1 MNLDELRSRIDN
13 IDNEMCRLFAERMQ
27 VVTDIARY
35 KKENNLAV
43 YHPSRARTVLQN
55 ISKQLGRDLR
65 IKLIAVYLIAGI
77 IALIFEMGWLPKGV
91 IENDMTNYILQIIG
105 ILGSLALIP
114 VSLKGFHVSAKLMD
128 DKPLEKR
135 VKLYKLLSNLRIS
148 AFLLVIEYSM
158 TLYYL
163 IDDTVGLYCAAI
175 GFICSLFCF
184 PTNAQVSNDI
194 QEDEED

>member
-1 MNLDELRSRIDN
+1 ME
-13 IDNEMCRLFAERMQ
+13 
-27 VVTDIARY
+27 
-35 KKENNLAV
+35 
-43 YHPSRARTVLQN
+43 N

-128 DKPLEKR
+128 DKPFEQR

-158 TLYYL
+158 ILYYL